1 MKLLLIHS
9 DFIEYEVKKKV
20 GKIAEEISEDM
31 KTGSM
36 EEALTAFIA
45 VETPDEA
52 DPAGA
57 VTQAAAEIRKVAK
70 DVKTERIMLY
80 PYAHLSS
87 DLASPTAAVD
97 VLKAL
102 EAELVGDF
110 EVKRSPFGW
119 YKAFKISCKGHPLSE
134 LSRHVLP
141 DGSKPAKPVVL
152 ANKGASAAM
161 ATKPAAGEAA
171 DAASKERPEQ
181 QSDAIKAE
189 GKMRS
194 TWYVF
199 TPEGELTPA
208 DEFNFKGHAGLKKF
222 YEYEAKG
229 TRAGGKEPPHIK
241 AMQDLELVDYEPGS
255 DPGNFRWYPKGQLV
269 KRLLEAHVSNIC
281 RGHGGMQVE
290 TPIMYDYQHP
300 ALAKYLQRFPARQY
314 VVQSEEKEFFLRFAA
329 CFGQYLIAHDATIS
343 YKHLPLRLF
352 ELTHFS
358 FRREQRGELA
368 GLRRLRSFTMPDMHT
383 LVADMDQATDEFLEH
398 FQLSM
403 GWMNDLDFEF
413 EAGVRFVR
421 SFFDE
426 NRDFAQKLAQTLG
439 RPMLIEMWDERFF
452 YFVMKFEFNVNDA
465 TDKSAALSTV
475 QIDVENAE
483 RFDINYTNA
492 EGKDVNPYIL
502 HTSVSGSI
510 DRCLYALL
518 ETQIQRGQKGIK
530 ASLPFWLAPTQVR
543 LLSVSENHVEAAEK
557 LAASI
562 EERVRAAGGHVRVDI
577 DDRDEGIGRKI
588 RDAEKE
594 WTPVIIVVGDKE
606 AESHLFKPRYRTE
619 KVALPFGGEEIDLD
633 ALVAGCA
640 SHLQGFPAGDLP
652 LPRHMSRR
660 PSFR

>member
-20 GKIAEEISEDM
+20 GKIAEDISDEM

-52 DPAGA
+52 DQAGA
-57 VTQAAAEIRKVAK
+57 VAQAAAEIRKIATE
-70 DVKTERIMLY
+70 VKTDRVMLY

-87 DLASPTAAVD
+87 DLASPSVAVD
-97 VLKAL
+97 VLKSL
-102 EAELVGDF
+102 ESELTGDF

-141 DGSKPAKPVVL
+141 DGSSPARPVAK
-152 ANKGASAAM
+152 ANTGKDASMAAPKTTT
-161 ATKPAAGEAA
+161 A
-171 DAASKERPEQ
+171 ERPEQ
-181 QSDAIKAE
+181 ESDAIKAE
-189 GKMRS
+189 KKLTS

-199 TPEGELTPA
+199 TPEGELVEA
-208 DEFNFKGHAGLKKF
+208 DQFDFKQHPGLKKF

-229 TRAGGKEPPHIK
+229 TRTGGKEPPHIQ

-269 KRLLEAHVSNIC
+269 KRLLESHVGNIC

-300 ALAKYLQRFPARQY
+300 ALSKYLQRFPARQY
-314 VVQSEEKEFFLRFAA
+314 VVQSEDKEFFLRFAA

-352 ELTHFS
+352 ELTHYS

-368 GLRRLRSFTMPDMHT
+368 GLRRLRTFTMPDMHT
-383 LVADMDQATDEFLEH
+383 LVADMEQAKDEFLEH

-403 GWMNDLDFEF
+403 GWMKDLDFEY

-426 NRDFAQKLAQTLG
+426 NRDFAKKLANTLG
-439 RPMLIEMWDERFF
+439 RPLLIEMWDDRFF

-465 TDKSAALSTV
+465 TDKAAALSTV

-483 RFDINYTNA
+483 RFDITYTNDQ
-492 EGKDVNPYIL
+492 GKETNPYIL

-510 DRCLYALL
+510 DRCLYAML
-518 ETQIQRGQKGIK
+518 ETQLQRGAKGIK

-543 LLSVSENHVEAAEK
+543 LLSVSEGHVAACEE
-557 LAASI
+557 LAATI
-562 EERVRAAGGHVRVDI
+562 EEHARAAGTHIRVDI

-594 WTPVIIVVGDKE
+594 WSPLIVVVGDKE
-606 AESHLFKPRYRTE
+606 AEAKAFKPRYRTPTIQAAFAGE
-619 KVALPFGGEEIDLD
+619 EVDIQGLVKGCVALMRGYPT
-633 ALVAGCA
+633 
-640 SHLQGFPAGDLP
+640 GDLP
-652 LPRHMSRR
+652 LPQHVSKR
-660 PSFR
+660 PTFR